1 MPDAGSR
8 ARRSSGAPGPGAAR
22 ILALCLA
29 WPLASG
35 AQSPVPRDTTLGAPV
50 KHATATRVPN
60 GAIVVDGR
68 LDEALWASLP
78 AITDFREKQPNEG
91 AEPAERTEVRIAYD
105 DAALYVGARMF
116 AKDPSRIQAPIGRR
130 DNIGQMEHLVI
141 SLDTYHDRRT
151 AYSFAITAG
160 GVRGDYYIAS
170 DAEQDMVSSFDP
182 VWDGHAHRDAL
193 GWTAEMRIP
202 FNQLRFNAADQQTW
216 GVNFRRWIPSTN
228 EDIFWIPIPSNV
240 TAWASR
246 MGSLDGIAGI
256 QPSRRIELLPYVAG
270 EGSRNSDRNPLDP
283 FDDGRNLRTR
293 VGGAVK
299 MGLGPSLTL
308 QATVIPDFG
317 QVEADPSV
325 VNLSAYELFFSEKRP
340 FFTEGSQFLS
350 GGGATYFYSRRIG
363 GRPRSI
369 LDADFVDQ
377 PDATT
382 ILGAAKLTGR
392 LASGLSI
399 GALVAATDRETAT
412 GYVLADSATGTAAH
426 GIRATVQPR
435 TDYGVARLRQQF
447 GRSGSTAGLIV
458 TGVHRALG
466 DGDFLATLMTRDA
479 VAGGA

>member
-1 MPDAGSR
+1 MPHAGSR
-8 ARRSSGAPGPGAAR
+8 ARRSSGAPGPRAAR

-29 WPLASG
+29 WPLAGG
-35 AQSPVPRDTTLGAPV
+35 AQADPVPGDTTLATPV

-68 LDEALWASLP
+68 LDEALWATLP
-78 AITDFREKQPNEG
+78 AISDFREKQPNEG
-91 AEPAERTEVRIAYD
+91 AKPAERTEVRIAYD

-170 DAEQDMVSSFDP
+170 DAEQDVVSSFDP

-246 MGSLDGIAGI
+246 MGTLEGIAGI
-256 QPSRRIELLPYVAG
+256 HPSRRIELLPYVAG
-270 EGSRNSDRNPLDP
+270 EGSRNSDRDRLDP

-293 VGGAVK
+293 VGGDVK

-308 QATVIPDFG
+308 QATVNPDFG

-382 ILGAAKLTGR
+382 ILGAA
-392 LASGLSI
+392 
-399 GALVAATDRETAT
+399 
-412 GYVLADSATGTAAH
+412 
-426 GIRATVQPR
+426 
-435 TDYGVARLRQQF
+435 
-447 GRSGSTAGLIV
+447 
-458 TGVHRALG
+458 
-466 DGDFLATLMTRDA
+466 
-479 VAGGA
+479 